1 MSIQHGKT
9 YKIREQGS
17 PCYETVSVDQ
27 VSSRGVVT
35 VTMYG
40 GAGWYSHRL
49 DLTAKR
55 VAELEWEEVVKE
67 GLKS

>member
-1 MSIQHGKT
+1 MSIQYGKT

-27 VSSRGVVT
+27 VSSKGVVT
-35 VTMYG
+35 VTMYS

-55 VAELEWEEVVKE
+55 VAELEWEEVVK
-67 GLKS
+67 S